1 MDVKNLNR
9 PTLKWLVEKAIIGSP
24 IQFKLVDDSI
34 FSIEKINSYHGKLTV
49 GENISILNYWNGG
62 ARDNHTDYQNGTREF
77 NFKISNTHPL
87 KFTRKIK
94 LHKIQC
100 NTDLAIILFLL
111 GGIVKNL
118 ETLEVFEF
126 ERLMYVPRALNFY
139 GECNTWE
146 VTFE

>member
-118 ETLEVFEF
+118 ETLEVYDFEQF
-126 ERLMYVPRALNFY
+126 KHIPRALNFY
-139 GECNTWE
+139 EEHDVWE